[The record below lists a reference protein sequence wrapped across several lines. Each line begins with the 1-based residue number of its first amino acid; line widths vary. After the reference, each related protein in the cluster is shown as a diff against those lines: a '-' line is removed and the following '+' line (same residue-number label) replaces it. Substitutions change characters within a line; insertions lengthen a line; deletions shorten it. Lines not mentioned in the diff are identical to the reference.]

1 MSLFGTKKKVY
12 VSSTTYKMIDD
23 GEERT
28 SFMREVIAST
38 ALSNG
43 ANTSFAAAISRA
55 HLEGPRASLKGFF
68 RWAKSNFDMAL
79 PRAAI
84 DYTQNIDYA
93 VVEAQIRDDVFAGAS
108 DVEININQAFIDIAD
123 ESYYAEQFIYEN
135 REELSHLDW
144 AADVDPAT
152 NDIWIQYPAGT
163 EYLGSPLTSESFSV
177 SGFNTSNKVLVVY
190 YTFTDPPS
198 EESFVRVYIYKI
210 GDGNDDIDDFDVVL
224 EDGAAAREFYPF
236 IPLRINNLSV
246 FAATSPAKPHEE
258 IIRKAYKKLLGQ
270 EIDDALTEIQANPS
284 IGNIDY
290 AYLVPGVCLNSP
302 SKYEKLF
309 IYEFFKGLAEKQQ
322 STAGDYEDYVDDNN
336 LLGYHPSILNGP
348 LLNTLADNDPLD
360 LGYLTGVSTA
370 TRSVNPRITNIH
382 LTLPTPDLGVMD
394 MRITWSDISES
405 LITGVMEQGANP
417 GDVLIRKGT
426 SFQQTN
432 TLPLAA
438 LVQNQVSA
446 VGSIVIRKQISRSQF
461 VEIVVKGLMHKNLIY
476 KGKSVDITSEEALN
490 DPDESGFIIPLH
502 EPTLKRLGVVTA
514 TELAR
519 ESFLMVFN
527 SYQVVKTKWYQKGI
541 FKAILTIILV
551 VIVVI
556 LIYYFGPEAGLAA
569 KGGAGILG
577 TNLAIGSALGFT
589 GVLAIA
595 VGAAVNAIA
604 AMIVVKLVSAGAT
617 ELFGEKIGAA
627 ITMIT
632 SVFLALGSGPG
643 GLSLDNVA
651 ANIGNMASI
660 DKLMML
666 TSATTD
672 IVQFFQQDQLQKT
685 LLKIQEASTKFQ
697 EQMLDLD
704 KLWDA
709 AGFGDS
715 IIDPSMLVD
724 YTNPLV
730 EMKVMG
736 EKFTLPPTFNETMD
750 SFLSRTLM
758 TGSDLAELSQAMVN
772 DFVKAT
778 LTLR

>member
-1 MSLFGTKKKVY
+1 MSLFGSKKKVY
-12 VSSTTYKMIDD
+12 VSSTTYKIIDD
-23 GEERT
+23 GSERT

-38 ALSNG
+38 ALSNST
-43 ANTSFAAAISRA
+43 NTSFAAAISRA
-55 HLEGPRASLKGFF
+55 HLEGPRSSLKGFF
-68 RWAKSNFDMAL
+68 RWAKNNFDMAL

-84 DYTQNIDYA
+84 DYTQDIDYA
-93 VVEAQIRDDVFAGAS
+93 IVEQQIRDDVFGGAL
-108 DVEININQAFIDIAD
+108 DVEINISQAFIDIAD
-123 ESYYAEQFIYEN
+123 ESYYAERFIYEN

-144 AADVDPAT
+144 AADVDPDT
-152 NDIWIQYPAGT
+152 NDIWIQYPPDTVYDGD
-163 EYLGSPLTSESFSV
+163 PLVSESFTV
-177 SGFNTSNKVLVVY
+177 AGFDTSDKVLVVY
-190 YTFTDPPS
+190 YTFTDPPA
-198 EESFVRVYIYKI
+198 EASFVRVYIYKI

-224 EDGAAAREFYPF
+224 EDGTAAREFYPF

-246 FAATSPAKPHEE
+246 FAVTSPAKPHEE

-270 EIDDALTEIQANPS
+270 DIDDALAEIQANPS
-284 IGNIDY
+284 IGDIDY

-302 SKYEKLF
+302 SKYEQLY
-309 IYEFFKGLAEKQQ
+309 IYEFFRGLAQKQQ
-322 STAGDYEDYVDDNN
+322 STAGDYQDFVDDNN
-336 LLGYHPSILNGP
+336 VLGYHPVVLNGP
-348 LLNTLADNDPLD
+348 LLNTLATNDPLD
-360 LGYLTGVSTA
+360 PGYLRGVSTA
-370 TRSVNPRITNIH
+370 TQSINPRITNIH
-382 LTLPTPDLGVMD
+382 LTLPTAALGVMD
-394 MRITWSDISES
+394 MRITWSDISET
-405 LITGVMEQGANP
+405 LVTGVMQQGANP

-426 SFQQTN
+426 AFQQTN
-432 TLPLAA
+432 ILSMFDGLVDQMSAA
-438 LVQNQVSA
+438 E
-446 VGSIVIRKQISRSQF
+446 SIVIRKQISRSQYRQ
-461 VEIVVKGLMHKNLIY
+461 VIVRGLMHKNLIY
-476 KGKSVDITSEEALN
+476 KGKSVDITANQAL
-490 DPDESGFIIPLH
+490 DDVDESGFVIPLH

-519 ESFLMVFN
+519 ESFLIVFN

-541 FKAILTIILV
+541 FKAILAIILV
-551 VIVVI
+551 VVIVV
-556 LIYYFGPEAGLAA
+556 LTVVFAPAGSAA
-569 KGGAGILG
+569 AAGGAGILG
-577 TNLAIGSALGFT
+577 TNLAIGAALGFT
-589 GVLAIA
+589 GLLAIA
-595 VGAAVNAIA
+595 VGAAVNTIA
-604 AMIVVKLVSAGAT
+604 AMIVIQLVSAGAT
-617 ELFGEKIGAA
+617 ALFGEKIGAA
-627 ITMIT
+627 ITLIT

-724 YTNPLV
+724 FTSPLV
-730 EMKVMG
+730 QMKVMG
-736 EKFTLPPTFNETMD
+736 ENFTLPPTFNESMD